1 MIWKMILSNLD
12 SLAHGLD
19 PLRVHEV
26 VVERVHRVVHRDVA
40 LSVEKGGCDH
50 GDGDDEEDSELIVK
64 MMMMELMMMEKVM
77 MEMATTPGEKEVS
90 SVETI
95 VGVED

>member
-1 MIWKMILSNLD
+1 MSFTETLH
-12 SLAHGLD
+12 SLLKIED
-19 PLRVHEV
+19 MTKE
-26 VVERVHRVVHRDVA
+26 
-40 LSVEKGGCDH
+40 H
-50 GDGDDEEDSELIVK
+50 GDRDDEEDSELIVK

-95 VGVED
+95 VRVED

>member
-1 MIWKMILSNLD
+1 MVMELMKKN
-12 SLAHGLD
+12 
-19 PLRVHEV
+19 
-26 VVERVHRVVHRDVA
+26 
-40 LSVEKGGCDH
+40 
-50 GDGDDEEDSELIVK
+50 SELIVK
-64 MMMMELMMMEKVM
+64 LMMMELMMMEKVM